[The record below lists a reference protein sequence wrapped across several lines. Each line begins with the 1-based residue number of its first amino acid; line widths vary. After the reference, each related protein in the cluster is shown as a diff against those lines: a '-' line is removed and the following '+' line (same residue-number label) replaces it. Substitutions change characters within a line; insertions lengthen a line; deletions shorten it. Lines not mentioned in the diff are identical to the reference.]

1 MKRDTRAKTT
11 QLATLFALGGLVAN
25 ADDDGFLAPFTNFNL
40 SAALNDAAVHRALN
54 YILKK
59 DGGYNLVTRIVA
71 RFRQR
76 LAAAEAAN
84 QQNLAA
90 DLRQALAALRCL
102 DKYLDR
108 R

>member
-1 MKRDTRAKTT
+1 
-11 QLATLFALGGLVAN
+11 
-25 ADDDGFLAPFTNFNL
+25 
-40 SAALNDAAVHRALN
+40 
-54 YILKK
+54 
-59 DGGYNLVTRIVA
+59 VA

-76 LAAAEAAN
+76 LAGAEAAN